1 MWRALRWQARP
12 AQAGIYNI
20 EITYPTGQT
29 RLLTGCE
36 GPPAIGTEIEPS
48 WFVTAV
54 TARTGFV
61 AGYPVDYEVAVAH
74 HAPEHDRDAA
84 PVSRRSG

>member
-1 MWRALRWQARP
+1 MWNALRWQARS

-36 GPPAIGTEIEPS
+36 GPPVIGTEIEPR
-48 WFVTAV
+48 WFVTGV
-54 TARTGFV
+54 TARRGFV
-61 AGYPVDYEVAVAH
+61 AGYPVDYEVAVAERP
-74 HAPEHDRDAA
+74 PERDRDAT
-84 PVSRRSG
+84 VGS